1 MGTSVIANGLNT
13 LVKNTAKL
21 VGKMQI
27 GINKILWG
35 VNNRQPSIAVKL
47 TDTTTRTFQQD
58 GQLESESTKTKYA
71 FTQKTPAPA
80 PPGKGENLLT
90 AGLFNALDI
99 SKKVA
104 TDVPIK
110 PLSILLICEISTPIS
125 FKPISQK

>member
-35 VNNRQPSIAVKL
+35 VNNRQPSMAVKL

-80 PPGKGENLLT
+80 PPG
-90 AGLFNALDI
+90 
-99 SKKVA
+99 SR
-104 TDVPIK
+104 P
-110 PLSILLICEISTPIS
+110 PRPTPAPPDEPARAAS
-125 FKPISQK
+125 PRPRAP